1 MPIQIAFWILMLL
14 GLIFGVFNG
23 PAPFSW
29 RGSAPSLI
37 LFLLIGIL
45 GWQVFGAAL
54 K

>member
-1 MPIQIAFWILMLL
+1 MLL
-14 GLIFGVFNG
+14 WLVFGIFNG

-29 RGSAPSLI
+29 RTSGGNLI

-45 GWQVFGAAL
+45 GWAQFGAAL